1 MNENTSPQSQPLDYL
16 SRIISQ
22 VTEASSE
29 ESSHPAEPLE
39 KERPD
44 TQPTLNQHISTDFI
58 SSILSNP
65 ELLSKLPTLISSIK
79 PIMEMFTKAQPAGAE
94 TKDANL
100 HDEPSVPAAS
110 QAISAAKTMG
120 DSNRRAALLCAM
132 KPYLN
137 NERQDT
143 IDYIIKLS
151 RLGDVLKSL

>member
-1 MNENTSPQSQPLDYL
+1 MNENESNTPQTQPLDYL

-22 VTEASSE
+22 VTEESGASPPEPSVNTQE
-29 ESSHPAEPLE
+29 ERSRPTASQPSS
-39 KERPD
+39 
-44 TQPTLNQHISTDFI
+44 DFI

-65 ELLSKLPTLISSIK
+65 DLLSKLPTLISSIK
-79 PIMEMFTKAQPAGAE
+79 PIMEIFGRAQPTAAQVNE
-94 TKDANL
+94 SSPA
-100 HDEPSVPAAS
+100 EPSPTASS

-137 NERQDT
+137 KERQDT

-151 RLGDVLKSL
+151 RLSDVLKSLQ